1 MSAITRITRTQLPDH
16 DGTPIDIYAD
26 GNGFDHI
33 GTLTFDGKGNSQLTL
48 APGQLLYRAYPLK
61 NKHRAR

>member
-1 MSAITRITRTQLPDH
+1 MTSLLRIGRESLPDH

-33 GTLTFDGKGNSQLTL
+33 GTLTIEKGISRLDY
-48 APGQLLYRAYPLK
+48 APGQAPHRAYPLK
-61 NKHRAR
+61 KKHRAR

>member
-1 MSAITRITRTQLPDH
+1 MSAFTRITRTQLPDH

-33 GTLTFDGKGNSQLTL
+33 GTLTFDGKGNSQLIL
-48 APGQLLYRAYPLK
+48 APGQLPYRTLQSKAK
-61 NKHRAR
+61 RRQ

>member
-1 MSAITRITRTQLPDH
+1 MSSITRITRTQLPDH

-48 APGQLLYRAYPLK
+48 APGQLP
-61 NKHRAR
+61 HRPIPSKAKRRR

>member
-48 APGQLLYRAYPLK
+48 AAGQLPYRTLLSKAK
-61 NKHRAR
+61 RRQ

>member
-1 MSAITRITRTQLPDH
+1 MSDSTRITRTQLPDH

-48 APGQLLYRAYPLK
+48 APEQLPYRTLQSKAK
-61 NKHRAR
+61 RRQ

>member
-16 DGTPIDIYAD
+16 DGTRIDIYAD

-48 APGQLLYRAYPLK
+48 APGQLPYRPMQSKAK
-61 NKHRAR
+61 RRQ